1 MNANAQ
7 SWYLDRLACPDCGN
21 VMQAPGASGVSCAC
35 GFARAPAKPLD
46 LRPINP
52 PDRVLRAKVSSAASA
67 LLANCLVERPAPRYT
82 GPATV
87 RDSSELFSAA
97 AADLQAGR
105 AMLDLGCGPRDQA
118 VAAEHYGLRY
128 VGVDYSSPSAD
139 LLADAHALPFQADTF
154 DVVFS
159 YAVLEHLYNPFLAV
173 QEVARVLRPGG
184 LFIGTVSQGEP
195 YHGSYFHHTAWG
207 LLQVCDGAKLHA
219 ERLWF
224 SYDTLRALAV
234 MGRYP
239 KLGRILIGWLDR
251 LLAALPVLSP
261 RKYFRWSPREREI
274 DALHRAASI
283 CFVVR
288 KAG

>member
-1 MNANAQ
+1 
-7 SWYLDRLACPDCGN
+7 
-21 VMQAPGASGVSCAC
+21 
-35 GFARAPAKPLD
+35 
-46 LRPINP
+46 
-52 PDRVLRAKVSSAASA
+52 VLRAKVTSGAAA
-67 LLANCLVERPAPRYT
+67 LLANCLVERPTARYT

-87 RDSSELFSAA
+87 RDSSELFCAA
-97 AADLQAGR
+97 ASDLQAGC
-105 AMLDLGCGPRDQA
+105 ALLDLGCGPRDQA
-118 VAAEHYGLRY
+118 IAAEHFGLRY
-128 VGVDYSSPSAD
+128 VGVDYASPSAD
-139 LLADAHALPFQADTF
+139 LLADAHALPFQATTF
-154 DVVFS
+154 DLVLS

-173 QEVARVLRPGG
+173 QEVARVLKPGG

-207 LLQVCDGAKLHA
+207 LLQVCEAANLHP

-239 KLGRILIGWLDR
+239 KLGRMLIGGLDR
-251 LLAALPVLSP
+251 LLAALPMLSP

-283 CFVVR
+283 CFVMR
-288 KAG
+288 KAR